1 MYPLATSKK
10 IVRHGECCAGNNDNN
25 DLEWK
30 VLLRKGVRRFRQC
43 GRRKKLE
50 IAASIAYQIKEE
62 IIGEL
67 LEMMCAK
74 CCKKCF
80 FEG

>member
-1 MYPLATSKK
+1 MYPLASPKK
-10 IVRHGECCAGNNDNN
+10 IVRHGECRAGNNDYN
-25 DLEWK
+25 DLGWK
-30 VLLRKGVRRFRQC
+30 VLLRKGARRFRQC
-43 GRRKKLE
+43 GRGRKLK
-50 IAASIAYQIKEE
+50 IAASIAYLIKEE